1 MIAFFYVSYLILL
14 LLVKL
19 DSKLLKNIYIVLTF
33 IGLFLFIGCVR
44 KKIEDSSVILIKD
57 SLADYLVLAN
67 DLSLT
72 INKRKDNIH
81 KALDIVVDQ
90 ENDSVKRVNL
100 FRIANRFYNVNEQKE
115 YSKVV
120 QLVLENSEVAN
131 DSVSIGKAFSYLG
144 DYYVSQSI
152 VDSAFVN
159 YSKAEKVYK
168 KLDDDISL
176 GKILISKATL
186 QYKAGDFVGCEKE
199 VFRVLRMVKGEKQ
212 VNNILYDAY
221 NLLGIIYVELGEY
234 ENAINYHNK
243 ALAVI
248 DDNIMPEEFQSRAT
262 SYNNLGFLY
271 LNSKKYIIA
280 KEYFAKG
287 LQQKNLLSQK
297 PYVYAMLLDNF
308 AYAKFKLN
316 DSSGLPD
323 LFYESLKLRDSLKIN
338 SGIFINKIHLSEYY
352 ATKRDTIKSVQFSKE
367 ALVISKST
375 NNDHDV
381 LVALKQLSLVDQ
393 TKSSFYNKEYIR
405 LNEQIQKEERK
416 MGDKFSRIEYE
427 TDQIKDE
434 NSYLEVQNRN
444 LLYALSLLTIVGLFI
459 YIIKTQKTKNRE
471 LLYKQ
476 QQQQANEDIYN
487 LMISQQNT
495 IESSR
500 VKEKK
505 RVAQEL
511 HDGVL
516 GRMFGVRMNLDS
528 LNKIQDDLA
537 ISQRDSY
544 LSELKNI
551 EQDIREISH
560 DLNREKS
567 ELINNFVTIVDNM
580 LEEQRK
586 TFPSKIVSTIDS
598 AIKWDKV
605 KNSVKIN
612 LYRIIQES
620 LQNCNKYSNAT
631 VIKVELKKKDDSIV
645 LLVKDNGI
653 GFNIKTKK
661 KGIGL
666 NNMISRTNECDG
678 QFDISSVKGQG
689 STIVVTIPLEQKQ
702 IPV

>member
-1 MIAFFYVSYLILL
+1 LIALLILGCTKK
-14 LLVKL
+14 KL
-19 DSKLLKNIYIVLTF
+19 SYSSSGTS
-33 IGLFLFIGCVR
+33 
-44 KKIEDSSVILIKD
+44 EDSLS
-57 SLADYLVLAN
+57 AYFTLAN
-67 DLSLT
+67 DLTLT
-72 INKRKDNIH
+72 LDQRNEYNT
-81 KALDIVVDQ
+81 KAFDIVVNQ
-90 ENDSVKRVNL
+90 EEDSLNRVNL
-100 FRIANRFYNVNEQKE
+100 FKVANRYYNANNLSDYNKTVHI
-115 YSKVV
+115 
-120 QLVLENSEVAN
+120 VLEKSENAF
-131 DSVSIGKAFSYLG
+131 DSVSIGKAYTYLG

-152 VDSAFVN
+152 SDSAFQF
-159 YSKAEKVYK
+159 YYKAEKLYGK
-168 KLDDDISL
+168 IGDNFNL
-176 GKILISKATL
+176 GKTLINKATL
-186 QYKAGDFVGCEKE
+186 QYKVGEFLGSEKS
-199 VFRVLRMVKGEKQ
+199 VFNVLRVIKREKGI
-212 VNNILYDAY
+212 NNILYDAY
-221 NLLGIIYVELGEY
+221 NLLGIIYGELGEY
-234 ENAINYHNK
+234 ENSMVYNNK
-243 ALAVI
+243 ALAI
-248 DDNIMPEEFQSRAT
+248 SGDETIPIEFQPKAT
-262 SYNNLGFLY
+262 SYNNIGFQY
-271 LNSKKYIIA
+271 LSLRKYELAKKY
-280 KEYFAKG
+280 FQNG
-287 LQQKNLLSQK
+287 LNQDNLLKYK
-297 PYVYAMLLDNF
+297 PALYAVLLDNL
-308 AYAKFKLN
+308 AYSKFKLKEFDN
-316 DSSGLPD
+316 LPEMY
-323 LFYESLKLRDSLKIN
+323 FRSLKLRDSLN
-338 SGIFINKIHLSEYY
+338 VSSGIFINKIHLSEYF
-352 ATKRDTIKSVQFSKE
+352 AAKQDTLSAIKFSTE
-367 ALVISKST
+367 ALSLAKNTDVSR
-375 NNDHDV
+375 DV
-381 LVALKQLSLVDQ
+381 LVALKQLSIIEPK
-393 TKSSFYNKEYIR
+393 KSSFYNKEYIR
-405 LNEQIQKEERK
+405 LNEQIQKEERT
-416 MGDKFSRIEYE
+416 MGEKFSRIEYE

-444 LLYALSLLTIVGLFI
+444 LLFALSILTIVGLFI
-459 YIIKTQKTKNRE
+459 YTIKTQKAKNRE

-476 QQQQANEDIYN
+476 QQQKANEDIYN

-495 IESSR
+495 IETSR
-500 VKEKK
+500 VQEKK

-678 QFDISSVKGQG
+678 QFDISAIRGQG